1 MQQTKT
7 INLEHKQNSKTQQKK
22 PKFQDTK
29 NKKPM
34 QKHDRWAKDG
44 QEKEQDTNTHN
55 IRWIEDRRQQQTK
68 LKPCRKF

>member
-1 MQQTKT
+1 
-7 INLEHKQNSKTQQKK
+7 
-22 PKFQDTK
+22 
-29 NKKPM
+29 M

-68 LKPCRKF
+68 LKPSRKL